1 MKALNLIRST
11 AITLLLFA
19 TVSALA
25 DEQPVGRLF
34 E

>member
-1 MKALNLIRST
+1 MKTLNLIRSA

-19 TVSALA
+19 TTSALT
-25 DEQPVGRLF
+25 EQAVGKLF

>member
-1 MKALNLIRST
+1 MKALNLIRS
-11 AITLLLFA
+11 AGITLLLLA
-19 TVSALA
+19 TASALA

>member
-1 MKALNLIRST
+1 MKTFNLIRST

-19 TVSALA
+19 TASAFA
-25 DEQPVGRLF
+25 NEQAVGRLF